1 MIYIAIIGDIIQSKA
16 LLNRA
21 QVQDTLHQQLLSINQ
36 EYADSIA
43 SPFTITTGDEFQA
56 LLGPTSHIFQ
66 LIEQIQLAMKPVE
79 LRFGIGIGEMLTP
92 INKVQSIGSDGPAFW
107 RARQAINHIHD
118 KNDYGASQIAL
129 VCDKP
134 ELQEMINSLLTTGD
148 FIKSKWTKNQWAI
161 LEVLLG
167 DKIYQESFEHQK
179 IAAKLGINPSGF
191 TKRLKASGL
200 KQYLRSRKAANDM
213 ILSMTKNKKE
223 EGRKVDEKP

>member
-1 MIYIAIIGDIIQSKA
+1 MALPTTEII
-16 LLNRA
+16 
-21 QVQDTLHQQLLSINQ
+21 
-36 EYADSIA
+36 E
-43 SPFTITTGDEFQA
+43 PEFQA

-92 INKVQSIGSDGPAFW
+92 INKVQVQSIGSDGPAFW

-148 FIKSKWTKNQWAI
+148 FIKSTWTKNQWAI

>member
-1 MIYIAIIGDIIQSKA
+1 MALPTTEII
-16 LLNRA
+16 
-21 QVQDTLHQQLLSINQ
+21 
-36 EYADSIA
+36 E
-43 SPFTITTGDEFQA
+43 PEFQA

-118 KNDYGASQIAL
+118 DYGASQIAL

-148 FIKSKWTKNQWAI
+148 FIKSTWTKNQWAI

-191 TKRLKASGL
+191 TKCLKASGL